1 MKTFKEILG
10 KELLFF
16 DGGTGSLLQAQGL
29 KPGELPET
37 WNVLHPET
45 IVELHY
51 NYYRAGANIIKT
63 NTFGANPL
71 KFPLALS
78 CAHTVTSQ
86 KETSTT
92 YSEVQQSAGITD
104 HTKDG
109 KTTGRPCTVPL
120 RHNTADF
127 IKTTPQK
134 TFSLEAIIEAALKN
148 AHIAREK
155 TEQTQLSQER
165 LRELREKYLFPH
177 DFDSRKAPHYIA
189 FDTGPL
195 GKLFEPLGD
204 LPFEDGIRLFSQ
216 TFRTALSLHSQYPF
230 DLILIETINDCYEAK
245 AAIIAAKEV
254 MEETGITL
262 PIIVTTVYD
271 QSAKSLTGSDPETM
285 VTILEALGVDALG
298 MNCSLG
304 PKQMTDIV
312 PRLTAVSS
320 IPVVVNPNAGLPHS
334 HQGQTIYDVTPAD
347 FATITSSFIDM
358 GASLLGGCCGTT
370 PEHICRLVNLCKNKT
385 CPLPYD
391 KKLTSVS
398 SYTKTMYLGDK
409 PLLIGERIN
418 PTGKKRFK
426 QALRE
431 KDIPYIL
438 REGLN
443 QEEKGVHILDV
454 NVGLPEINE
463 EEMLET
469 AVRELQSVTELPLQL
484 DTSHFGA
491 MEKALR
497 IYNGKALV
505 NSVNG
510 KKEVM
515 DKVFPLI
522 KKYGGVVVALTLDE
536 DGIPDTVQGRLAI
549 AEKIFAYAAT
559 YGISKKNIIVDPLAM
574 AISADTQAAAVT
586 LDTLDAIHK
595 QKGRTILG
603 VSNISFGLPQ
613 RDFVTAGFFTMA
625 MERGLSAA
633 IMNPN
638 SPEMMKAYF
647 CFCTLRGYD
656 PHCSRYI
663 EFAEEYVT
671 NQSLQVPQQLPSQTS
686 NASGTTLPATI
697 SGTPQQDKNSLHY
710 AIVRGLKN
718 EAQTYTQK
726 LLQTEAPLDIINKH
740 LIPAL
745 DHVGKG
751 FEAKTLFLPQLLMSA
766 EAAKEAF
773 KEIKTYLAGSGTT
786 EESKGTILLATVK
799 GDIHDIGKNI
809 VKVLLENYSF
819 TVIDLGKDVPPE
831 KITETV
837 CQHHIFLVG
846 LSALMTTTVPYMEE
860 TIKQLRKEAPWC
872 KVCVGGAV
880 MTAEYARMIDADF
893 YGKDALDTVK
903 FAQEFFASLKT

>member
-1 MKTFKEILG
+1 MKTFTEILG
-10 KELLFF
+10 KEILFF

-37 WNVLHPET
+37 WNILHPEK
-45 IVELHY
+45 IVDIHY
-51 NYYRAGANIIKT
+51 NYYLAGANIIKT

-71 KFPLALS
+71 KFPLKNPCTDNIAS
-78 CAHTVTSQ
+78 YRKPQ
-86 KETSTT
+86 NT
-92 YSEVQQSAGITD
+92 YSEIKQSGDDID
-104 HTKDG
+104 S
-109 KTTGRPCTVPL
+109 VSS
-120 RHNTADF
+120 
-127 IKTTPQK
+127 K
-134 TFSLEAIIEAALKN
+134 TFFLETLIDAALKN
-148 AHIAREK
+148 ANTARQKIHETVFSENTMLQLKNSNLIPQHI
-155 TEQTQLSQER
+155 
-165 LRELREKYLFPH
+165 
-177 DFDSRKAPHYIA
+177 DSRKSPHFIA
-189 FDTGPL
+189 FDIGPL
-195 GKLFEPLGD
+195 GKLFAPLGD
-204 LPFEDGIRLFSQ
+204 LPFEEGIRLFSEV
-216 TFRTALSLHSQYPF
+216 FRIALHVHSQYPF

-245 AAIIAAKEV
+245 AAVIAAKEV
-254 MEETGITL
+254 MEEVGISL
-262 PIIVTTVYD
+262 PVIVTTVYD

-285 VTILEALGVDALG
+285 VTILEGLGVAALG

-320 IPVVVNPNAGLPHS
+320 LPVVVNPNAGLPHS
-334 HQGQTIYDVTPAD
+334 QQGHTIYDVTPAN
-347 FATITSSFIDM
+347 FATITSSFVDM

-370 PEHICRLVNLCKNKT
+370 PEHICRLVNLCKDKT
-385 CPLPYD
+385 CSLPYD
-391 KKLTSVS
+391 KNLTCVS

-431 KDIPYIL
+431 NDIPYIL

-454 NVGLPEINE
+454 NVGLPEIDE
-463 EEMLET
+463 TQMLET
-469 AVRELQSVTELPLQL
+469 VVRELQSVTELPLQL

-536 DGIPDTVQGRLAI
+536 NGIPDTVQGRLAI
-549 AEKIFAYAAT
+549 AEKIFACAQT

-574 AISADTQAAAVT
+574 AISADTQAAAIT

-638 SPEMMKAYF
+638 STEMMKAYF

-663 EFAEEYVT
+663 EFVEEYT
-671 NQSLQVPQQLPSQTS
+671 KQQALQESQQLQSQMPKALNTI
-686 NASGTTLPATI
+686 LPATF
-697 SGTPQQDKNSLHY
+697 SGTPQQDKNSLQY
-710 AIVRGLKN
+710 AIIRGLKK
-718 EAQTYTQK
+718 EAQEYTQK
-726 LLQTEAPLDIINKH
+726 LLQTDAPLDIINNH

-773 KEIKTYLAGSGTT
+773 KEIKTHLAGSGTA
-786 EESKGTILLATVK
+786 EESKGTIVLATVR

-831 KITETV
+831 KIAETV
-837 CQHHIFLVG
+837 CQHHIYLVG

-860 TIKQLRKEAPWC
+860 TIKLLRKEAPWC

-880 MTAEYARMIDADF
+880 MTEEYAHMIDADF

-903 FAQEFFASLKT
+903 FAQNFFTSLQQ